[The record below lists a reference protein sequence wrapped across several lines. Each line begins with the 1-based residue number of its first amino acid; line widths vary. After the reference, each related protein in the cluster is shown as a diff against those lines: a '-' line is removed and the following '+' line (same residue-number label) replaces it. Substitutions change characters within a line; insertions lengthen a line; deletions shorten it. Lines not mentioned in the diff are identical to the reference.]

1 MWHRKL
7 PFSFACLCGRL
18 TGEIPDYLSKMMDL
32 LYLALQDNIFF
43 GAIPDDF
50 LSIIRDDRL
59 EVQNNYLTG
68 FVKAK
73 LETFDYLNL
82 RNNCLVGYEQQK
94 TECDVCGISPNP
106 CTLLDQYPSRCI
118 SIAYGKFYCQ
128 DKIERSIEVN

>member
-1 MWHRKL
+1 MW
-7 PFSFACLCGRL
+7 PYSFACGRL

-32 LYLALQDNIFF
+32 LYLALQDNNFF

-50 LSIIRDDRL
+50 SSIIRDDRL

-94 TECDVCGISPNP
+94 TECDVCSLSPNP
-106 CTLLDQYPSRCI
+106 CALLDQYPSRCI
-118 SIAYGKFYCQ
+118 FVAYGKFDCQ
-128 DKIERSIEVN
+128 YKTQKID